1 MRTAIVAPFL
11 PTLLKLAED
20 ARETAAAELFGIEAV
35 RVALTQTACLGKN
48 RLFLR
53 PKIPLDLQRTTAATT
68 LTAHLAEMGL
78 STFWHPYSIE
88 QDGRHEQGY
97 ELEITWRKPE

>member
-1 MRTAIVAPFL
+1 MRTATAAPFL
-11 PTLLKLAED
+11 PALQKLAED
-20 ARETAAAELFGIEAV
+20 ARETAAADLFGIEAV
-35 RVALTQTACLGKN
+35 RMALMQTACLGRN

-53 PKIPLDLQRTTAATT
+53 PKIPLDLQRTTAAKA

-88 QDGRHEQGY
+88 QDGRQEQGY
-97 ELEITWRKPE
+97 ELEIAWQKPE